1 MKAYLLYESRTLP
14 VPGERATLGRK
25 LDNTIV
31 LASKTVS
38 RYHAEIILIDNDYF
52 LRDLNSSS
60 GTFLNERR
68 IAHTVPIKTGDK
80 ILIAEIE
87 LEFIVS
93 DVDLDTSSKQR
104 TSPLRPSGPKK

>member
-1 MKAYLLYESRTLP
+1 MKAYLLYESRILP
-14 VPGERATLGRK
+14 VPGEMATLGRK

-38 RYHAEIILIDNDYF
+38 RYHAEIVLVNNEYF

-60 GTFLNERR
+60 GTYLNERR
-68 IAHTVPIKTGDK
+68 VAHPVPIKTGDK
-80 ILIAEIE
+80 ISIADIE
-87 LEFIVS
+87 LEFIIS

-104 TSPLRPSGPKK
+104 TSPLRPSSPKK